1 MALFLSMDNVAQ
13 ILSEYSGK
21 EDGGLTPIHS
31 RRTWPIKPSS
41 QICSYSS
48 FSSSEIE
55 AVLSGGKEEELF
67 KSPLGRANKS
77 QSSVVLHMFQPQ
89 WDKPHSATHP
99 GHGRQLFLNLSP
111 RV

>member
-1 MALFLSMDNVAQ
+1 MALFLSMDNMAQ

-21 EDGGLTPIHS
+21 EGGGLTRIHS
-31 RRTWPIKPSS
+31 RTWPIKPSS
-41 QICSYSS
+41 QICCYSS

-55 AVLSGGKEEELF
+55 AVLSGGKEEELL

-77 QSSVVLHMFQPQ
+77 RSSVVLHMFQPQ
-89 WDKPHSATHP
+89 WDKPHSAIQP
-99 GHGRQLFLNLSP
+99 GHGRQLFLNLSS